1 MQIEFLKM
9 QAQGNDFIILE
20 GLTEASRELDFP
32 ALARAICERRFG
44 FGADGLVLILPS
56 EEARARMVIY
66 NSDGSRAEMCGS
78 ALRCLTRHLY
88 DPQLSASFRI
98 ITDSG
103 IKEVELLEESGAL
116 VPKVNLGK
124 PVIQKL
130 NMQVDQ
136 FTGSLVN
143 IGNPHF
149 IVFRDDL
156 EDKPHLLWGSFL
168 EHHTAF
174 ENSVNVHFA
183 KVISPNQIEMK
194 IWENAVGETYACGT
208 GAASTVCAGR
218 ALGLL
223 EDRVSVQMPGGK
235 VQISCDSNGDYHLIG
250 PVSFTG
256 KGLYQWKV

>member
-143 IGNPHF
+143 IGNPH
-149 IVFRDDL
+149 
-156 EDKPHLLWGSFL
+156 
-168 EHHTAF
+168 
-174 ENSVNVHFA
+174 
-183 KVISPNQIEMK
+183 
-194 IWENAVGETYACGT
+194 
-208 GAASTVCAGR
+208 
-218 ALGLL
+218 
-223 EDRVSVQMPGGK
+223 
-235 VQISCDSNGDYHLIG
+235 
-250 PVSFTG
+250 
-256 KGLYQWKV
+256 

>member
-20 GLTEASRELDFP
+20 GLTEASRDLDFP
-32 ALARAICERRFG
+32 ALAQAVCQRRFG

-78 ALRCLTRHLY
+78 ALRCLTQRLY
-88 DPQLSASFRI
+88 DPKSSASFRI
-98 ITDSG
+98 ATDSG
-103 IKEVELLEESGAL
+103 IKEVEMLEQNGAL

-124 PVIQKL
+124 PVIKNLKL
-130 NMQVDQ
+130 QVEQ

-149 IVFRDDL
+149 VIFKDELQDN
-156 EDKPHLLWGSFL
+156 PHLLWGSLL
-168 EHHTAF
+168 EHHSTF
-174 ENSVNVHFA
+174 EKSVNVHFA
-183 KVISPNQIEMK
+183 QVITPRQIVMK
-194 IWENAVGETYACGT
+194 IWENAVGETFACGT

-223 EDRVSVQMPGGK
+223 EDQVVVEMPGGT
-235 VQISCDSNGDYHLIG
+235 VQISCDSTGDYYLIG

-256 KGLYQWKV
+256 RGVYQWKV